1 MRILQIA
8 RQFAECIS
16 LDEGTRVQVRA
27 LLNVAKASLVT
38 IEPNSEDDW
47 EVLELNAELAE
58 AAILKQVIKGKAYD
72 MLDNKDANFCSLLFV

>member
-1 MRILQIA
+1 M
-8 RQFAECIS
+8 ECI
-16 LDEGTRVQVRA
+16 
-27 LLNVAKASLVT
+27 LLPNQLSVKVKEMVSNVASATLVT
-38 IEPNSEDDW
+38 IKPSNEDDW